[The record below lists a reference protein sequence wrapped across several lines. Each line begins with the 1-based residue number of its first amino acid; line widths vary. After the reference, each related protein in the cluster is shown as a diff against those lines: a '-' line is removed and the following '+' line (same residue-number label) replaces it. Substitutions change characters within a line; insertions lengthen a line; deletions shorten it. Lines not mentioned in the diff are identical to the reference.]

1 MKPNLP
7 LLTGSLLIFVSGAIL
22 AQDEAAVPPA
32 PEDTQVP
39 VAEEGL
45 AEDALATVPEVDEE
59 ELLLSEFSRFKMLV
73 EQGSLDEADTVAKR
87 IIEIAIRAKG
97 PQSNEMAKALTNL
110 AIVQHRSNEFEAAQ
124 QNYQSAIEIIE
135 ENEDRLNV
143 QLVNP
148 LKGLAAAQL
157 ESGRPDLAT
166 ATYGRAVHVT
176 HVNEGPHNLMQVNL
190 LEDLAEVKLRM
201 GDLDSAR
208 DVQETIYALNARAHR
223 NDALGLIPALMKR
236 AEWQHRAGL
245 IFDERATYRR
255 VIRIIQQRLG
265 KEDLALVE
273 PLIRLGRSFF
283 FVDLSGD
290 TSYMNSTATSG
301 EIYFK
306 QALRISKENPDTT
319 WRIIAD
325 ATLALGDYYMY
336 EGNSQRARHVYDEA
350 WELLSTPEYRAEK
363 LNFRSSELESSVVLR
378 RLPVAQY
385 VGESDPRAG
394 ATPDDPAQKGTVS
407 VTYGISPQGRTGNV
421 QIIEA
426 IPPEFV
432 AMQQSVG
439 REVRRR
445 LYRPR
450 FQDGEPIETT
460 GHVSVHTYW
469 YKQSD
474 LDAAR
479 EAALS
484 SGDDA
489 GNDDT

>member
-1 MKPNLP
+1 
-7 LLTGSLLIFVSGAIL
+7 
-22 AQDEAAVPPA
+22 
-32 PEDTQVP
+32 
-39 VAEEGL
+39 
-45 AEDALATVPEVDEE
+45 
-59 ELLLSEFSRFKMLV
+59 
-73 EQGSLDEADTVAKR
+73 
-87 IIEIAIRAKG
+87 
-97 PQSNEMAKALTNL
+97 
-110 AIVQHRSNEFEAAQ
+110 
-124 QNYQSAIEIIE
+124 
-135 ENEDRLNV
+135 
-143 QLVNP
+143 
-148 LKGLAAAQL
+148 
-157 ESGRPDLAT
+157 
-166 ATYGRAVHVT
+166 
-176 HVNEGPHNLMQVNL
+176 
-190 LEDLAEVKLRM
+190 
-201 GDLDSAR
+201 
-208 DVQETIYALNARAHR
+208 
-223 NDALGLIPALMKR
+223 MKR